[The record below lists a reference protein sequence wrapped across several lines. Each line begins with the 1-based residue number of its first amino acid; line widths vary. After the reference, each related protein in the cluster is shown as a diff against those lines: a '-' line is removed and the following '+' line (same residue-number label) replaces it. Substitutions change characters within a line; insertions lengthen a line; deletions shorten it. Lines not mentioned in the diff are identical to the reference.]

1 MLGPS
6 FTINGK
12 SVDFY
17 LNTKTK
23 QWHIGS
29 ITDPFHIVSK
39 AKGEA
44 IIKFLEALQER
55 LSIKGKIEIKKEPY
69 SV

>member
-1 MLGPS
+1 MDGPS

-12 SVDFY
+12 YVDFY

-29 ITDPFHIVSK
+29 ITDPFLILSK

-44 IIKFLEALQER
+44 VIKFLEALQER
-55 LSIKGKIEIKKEPY
+55 LGSKGKLEIKKAP
-69 SV
+69 